1 MEVIIPFIHEIDDQ
15 RVYLLSKNLLPQL
28 MQHHSAAAEIW
39 EMEIKLNIIRQQ
51 PGYLRYDPSSSSQI
65 IFLAASR
72 QILKV

>member
-39 EMEIKLNIIRQQ
+39 EMEIKLKYHQAATGI
-51 PGYLRYDPSSSSQI
+51 
-65 IFLAASR
+65 LA
-72 QILKV
+72 L